1 MYRTITLNPA
11 PTKARTTALCVS
23 FACAL
28 LAGCAIG
35 PDYVRPSVNSPAAF
49 KEAAAASAAAGKWQ
63 PLDSAAASVSP
74 AAVTPAEWWKAFK
87 DPVLDTLE
95 QELQINNQNIL
106 IAEAQYRAARA
117 ALDTANAAFYP
128 TINGSFGGT
137 RAANAI
143 VNNNNGTQSQ
153 GASSPNTTV
162 NLSASAS
169 WELDVWGKIRRS
181 SEAAGARLDASA
193 ADVAAAR
200 LSAQALLAQ
209 TYIQLRS
216 TELQLD
222 LQKRT
227 VTAYTRYLE
236 FTRNRYSV
244 GVAALLDVSN
254 AESQLATAKA
264 AGYTL
269 ELLRA
274 QYEHALATLVGKTP
288 SELSIPGTT
297 ALPAQPTT
305 PELIPSNWLAT
316 RPDIVAAERRVAAAN
331 AQIGVAKAA
340 WFPSLTLTGNVG
352 YRNNE
357 LSDLISS
364 PHRFWSLG
372 PSLAMALFDGGA
384 RSAAVASAGAAYD
397 QSVATYRQ
405 TVLTAFQEVE
415 DNLAAAR
422 LVGEEKQEREIAAN
436 AARRTREIAVNQY
449 AAGTTGQLEV
459 TAAQGTELSAERTL
473 IDARQRHLQAAVQ
486 LYKNTGRVTPAE
498 PEQQEKTP

>member
-1 MYRTITLNPA
+1 MHRTAILNPVPA
-11 PTKARTTALCVS
+11 TALWVAL
-23 FACAL
+23 ACAL
-28 LAGCAIG
+28 LGGCAVG
-35 PDYVRPSVNSPAAF
+35 PDYVRPQVAAPASF
-49 KEAAAASAAAGKWQ
+49 KEATTAAATDKWQTLDNAAAG
-63 PLDSAAASVSP
+63 VP
-74 AAVTPAEWWKAFK
+74 ATPEAWWKAFG
-87 DPVLDTLE
+87 DPALDALE
-95 QELQINNQNIL
+95 QELQINNQNIAL
-106 IAEAQYRAARA
+106 AEAQYRAARA
-117 ALDTANAAFYP
+117 ALDSANAAFYP
-128 TINGSFGGT
+128 TVNGSFGAT

-143 VNNNNGTQSQ
+143 VNNSNGTQSQ

-181 SEAAGARLDASA
+181 SEAAGAKLDASA

-216 TELQLD
+216 AELQLD

-227 VTAYTRYLE
+227 VVAYTRYLE
-236 FTRNRYSV
+236 LTRNRYSV
-244 GVAALLDVSN
+244 GVASPLDVSN
-254 AESQLATAKA
+254 AESQLATARA
-264 AGYTL
+264 TGHTV
-269 ELLRA
+269 ELQRA

-288 SELSIPGTT
+288 SELSIPGTA
-297 ALPAQPTT
+297 ALPAQPAT
-305 PELIPSNWLAT
+305 PALVPSTWLAT

-340 WFPSLTLTGNVG
+340 WFPSLTLTGSAG

-357 LSDLISS
+357 LADLISL

-372 PSLAMALFDGGA
+372 PALALALFDGGA

-422 LVGEEKQEREIAAN
+422 LVGEERQEREVAAN
-436 AARRTREIAVNQY
+436 AARRTREIAENQY
-449 AAGTTGQLEV
+449 LAGTSGQLEV
-459 TAAQGTELSAERTL
+459 TVAQGTELSAERTL
-473 IDARQRHLQAAVQ
+473 IDAQQRHLQAAVQ
-486 LYKNTGRVTPAE
+486 LYKNTGRVSLTE
-498 PEQQEKTP
+498 SGGQEKAQ

>member
-1 MYRTITLNPA
+1 VYRN
-11 PTKARTTALCVS
+11 TALCIPL
-23 FACAL
+23 ACAL
-28 LAGCAIG
+28 LAGCAVG
-35 PDYVRPSVNSPAAF
+35 PDYVRPEVSTPAAF
-49 KEAAAASAAAGKWQ
+49 KEAATSDKWQTLENAAAAT
-63 PLDSAAASVSP
+63 PVA
-74 AAVTPAEWWKAFK
+74 PAEWWKAFA
-87 DPVLDTLE
+87 DPALDALV

-117 ALDTANAAFYP
+117 ALDSANAAFYP
-128 TINGSFGGT
+128 TINGNFSGN

-153 GASSPNTTV
+153 GSRPPTNTI

-169 WELDVWGKIRRS
+169 WELDLWGKLRRG
-181 SEAAGARLDASA
+181 SEAAGASLAASA
-193 ADVAAAR
+193 ADLAAAR

-216 TELQLD
+216 TELQLA
-222 LQKRT
+222 LQTRT
-227 VTAYTRYLE
+227 VAAYTRYLAL
-236 FTRNRYSV
+236 TRNRHEV
-244 GVAALLDVSN
+244 GVAGVLDVSN

-264 AGYTL
+264 GGYAL
-269 ELLRA
+269 ELQRA

-288 SELSIPGTT
+288 AELSLPGTA
-297 ALPAQPTT
+297 ALPAQPAT
-305 PELIPSNWLAT
+305 PALVPSTWLAT

-331 AQIGVAKAA
+331 AQIGVAKSA
-340 WFPSLTLTGNVG
+340 WFPTLTLSGNAG

-357 LSDLISS
+357 LSDLISA

-372 PSLAMALFDGGA
+372 PALALALFDGGA

-422 LVGEEKQEREIAAN
+422 LVGAEGQERAVAAR
-436 AARRTREIAVNQY
+436 AARRTREIAENQY
-449 AAGTTGQLEV
+449 QAGTAGQLEV
-459 TAAQGTELSAERTL
+459 TAAQATELAAERTL

-486 LYKNTGRVTPAE
+486 LYKNTGRVATE
-498 PEQQEKTP
+498 PKENQHSNQ

>member
-1 MYRTITLNPA
+1 MYRI
-11 PTKARTTALCVS
+11 TALPVPLLY
-23 FACAL
+23 AL
-28 LAGCAIG
+28 LAGCAVG
-35 PDYVRPSVNSPAAF
+35 PDYVRPEMNTPAAF
-49 KEAAAASAAAGKWQ
+49 KQAAASDQWQ
-63 PLDSAAASVSP
+63 PLDSAAAAAP
-74 AAVTPAEWWKAFK
+74 AAPQAWWQAFK
-87 DPVLDTLE
+87 DPVLDSLA

-117 ALDTANAAFYP
+117 ALDSANAAFYP
-128 TINGSFGGT
+128 TLNGNFSGN

-153 GASSPNTTV
+153 GSRPPTNTI

-169 WELDVWGKIRRS
+169 WELDLWGKLRRG
-181 SEAAGARLDASA
+181 SEAAGASLAASA
-193 ADVAAAR
+193 ADLAAAR

-216 TELQLD
+216 TELQLA
-222 LQKRT
+222 LQTRT
-227 VTAYTRYLE
+227 VAAYTRYLAL
-236 FTRNRYSV
+236 TRNRHEV
-244 GVAALLDVSN
+244 GVAGVLDVSN

-264 AGYTL
+264 GGYAL
-269 ELLRA
+269 ELQRA

-288 SELSIPGTT
+288 AELSLPGSA
-297 ALPAQPTT
+297 ALPAQPAT
-305 PELIPSNWLAT
+305 PTLVPSVWLAT

-331 AQIGVAKAA
+331 AQIGVAKSA
-340 WFPSLTLTGNVG
+340 WFPTLTLSGNAG

-357 LSDLISS
+357 LTDLISA

-372 PSLAMALFDGGA
+372 PALALFDGGA
-384 RSAAVASAGAAYD
+384 RSAAIASAGAAYD

-422 LVGEEKQEREIAAN
+422 LVGAEGQEREVAAR
-436 AARRTREIAVNQY
+436 AARRTREIAENQY
-449 AAGTTGQLEV
+449 QAGTAGQLEV
-459 TAAQGTELSAERTL
+459 TAAQATELAAERTL

-486 LYKNTGRVTPAE
+486 LYKNTGRFETA
-498 PEQQEKTP
+498 PEQK

>member
-1 MYRTITLNPA
+1 MHRTDTPNPTLI
-11 PTKARTTALCVS
+11 RTTALWVS
-23 FACAL
+23 LACAL
-28 LAGCAIG
+28 LGGCAVG
-35 PDYVRPSVNSPAAF
+35 PDYVRPEVNTPARF
-49 KEAAAASAAAGKWQ
+49 KEAAATADKWQ
-63 PLDSAAASVSP
+63 PLDAAAASAPV
-74 AAVTPAEWWKAFK
+74 APAEWWKIFN
-87 DPVLDTLE
+87 DPALDALE

-128 TINGSFGGT
+128 TVNGSFGGT

-181 SEAAGARLDASA
+181 SESAGAKLDASA

-244 GVAALLDVSN
+244 GVAAMLDVSN

-264 AGYTL
+264 GVFTL
-269 ELLRA
+269 ELQRA

-288 SELSIPGTT
+288 AELSIPGT
-297 ALPAQPTT
+297 ASLPAQPAT

-340 WFPSLTLTGNVG
+340 WFPSLTLTGSAG

-357 LSDLISS
+357 LADLIST

-372 PSLAMALFDGGA
+372 PSLALALFDGGA
-384 RSAAVASAGAAYD
+384 RNAAVASAGAAYD

-422 LVGEEKQEREIAAN
+422 LVGEEKREREIASG
-436 AARRTREIAVNQY
+436 AARRTREIAENQY
-449 AAGTTGQLEV
+449 LAGTSGQLEV
-459 TAAQGTELSAERTL
+459 TAAQGTELAAERTL

-486 LYKNTGRVTPAE
+486 LYKNTGRIVLGTSAE
-498 PEQQEKTP
+498 SAKNP